1 MSSNCRC
8 RNSREIH
15 IVLSVL
21 REEQKGGIHE
31 SCTLFSASRGL
42 AAPARSLDSFGRS
55 CDWRF
60 AGCCRLSM
68 RARRRLLLNWL
79 YQDKVCKLIDQVSNS
94 YEEES
99 HFYLRLQQRAQS
111 DGGSMVK

>member
-1 MSSNCRC
+1 
-8 RNSREIH
+8 
-15 IVLSVL
+15 
-21 REEQKGGIHE
+21 
-31 SCTLFSASRGL
+31 
-42 AAPARSLDSFGRS
+42 
-55 CDWRF
+55 
-60 AGCCRLSM
+60 LSM

-99 HFYLRLQQRAQS
+99 PFYLRPQQRAQS